1 MKIDKTRPH
10 EVLKDPEKAKAE
22 KEAKR
27 KRRGETITF
36 LFAIGIALW
45 WFKSPETLKATFNYL
60 MGLLK

>member
-22 KEAKR
+22 RDAKR

-36 LFAIGIALW
+36 LLTMGLALW
-45 WFKSPETLKATFNYL
+45 WLKSPDTLKDTFYYL
-60 MGLLK
+60 VGLFK